1 MNCSGALAPPKLP
14 SCSPNPIYLYT
25 EIHNRTPVNFLHIMF
40 HWQLRKWHRQKT
52 CQICC
57 WFVYCHGGSLYRT
70 YGFCFILL
78 RYVFSLKHTWF
89 GSHVKNKSWFSK
101 LAIVVQFSL
110 SPKITIFEKYLG
122 ASDSASMS
130 SVCISLIKV
139 TSCHIANPIT
149 MSGGQIIK
157 QISGLHHSLENER
170 LQACCCVVFG
180 ARGMQGPI
188 RDGALTFGTRPE
200 KQGIFLLLLM
210 VVGWYIY

>member
-1 MNCSGALAPPKLP
+1 MDNNNYHTRWIVDGLQFQMDGNFVNLAHIDPSQLVAVKSGAKGHRI
-14 SCSPNPIYLYT
+14 CSS
-25 EIHNRTPVNFLHIMF
+25 
-40 HWQLRKWHRQKT
+40 
-52 CQICC
+52 
-57 WFVYCHGGSLYRT
+57 G
-70 YGFCFILL
+70 
-78 RYVFSLKHTWF
+78 
-89 GSHVKNKSWFSK
+89 
-101 LAIVVQFSL
+101 
-110 SPKITIFEKYLG
+110 G

-149 MSGGQIIK
+149 TSGGQIIK

-210 VVGWYIY
+210 VVG